1 MYIIYICIESGAEIA
16 FRQLDPKTLD
26 HQIAVLMERVRNL
39 RERFFVIALHHSQ
52 VHISNQYSINRYA
65 YNFILIFIYICTY
78 TYTYVYMRIWYG
90 AFRLFAQSF
99 LGTTLNFTYLSNI
112 LYLKYRIYT
121 YAHLMRSVCAIYVRK
136 SFYLFAQV

>member
-52 VHISNQYSINRYA
+52 VHIYIQYSIYRYS
-65 YNFILIFIYICTY
+65 YIFMLIFIHICTY
-78 TYTYVYMRIWYG
+78 TYTYVYMRISYG
-90 AFRLFAQSF
+90 AFCLHNYFLAQ
-99 LGTTLNFTYLSNI
+99 LSI
-112 LYLKYRIYT
+112 LHIYP
-121 YAHLMRSVCAIYVRK
+121 I
-136 SFYLFAQV
+136 FYTCSIEYTHMHI